1 MSGEVPSLRA
11 SALRTASLA
20 TAVVAI
26 GYLALSASVVLLI
39 STQLTRAVDARLLD
53 GLARLESGDR
63 PRAGRGFDE
72 PGGGRPFGPAVLVW
86 TELPDGRVVS
96 TVGAELPVAPS
107 SITSPVSVVV
117 AGIDVRL
124 AGRSTNAGHV
134 VVGQSLEAVAAAR
147 STAVAATLL
156 LAPVLLLVVF
166 AGAFGVG
173 RRAGAPIEAARRRQ
187 QEFTADASHELR
199 TPLAVIEAQTSLG
212 LASPR
217 DPAWYRAA
225 LARIDGEARRMRGLV
240 DDMLWLARFDAAR
253 GGEVAE
259 PVDLATLAT
268 AAADRFATVAA
279 SRGISIGTRIEPEA
293 GAVVAPAEW
302 LDRLVGVL
310 LDNAC
315 RYATAD
321 GRIAVSVA
329 SRDGRVALTVD
340 DDGPGIPE
348 AERARIFDRFHR
360 ATDVEGGTGLGL
372 SIADAIVRST
382 GGRWTVGESPLGGA
396 SLSVSWPRSSRGTG
410 AR

>member
-1 MSGEVPSLRA
+1 MTGDGPSLRT
-11 SALRTASLA
+11 SALRTATLA
-20 TAVVAI
+20 TAIVAL

-39 STQLTRAVDARLLD
+39 STELTRAVDARLLD
-53 GLARLESGDR
+53 GLARLESGER

-86 TELPDGRVVS
+86 TELPDGRVAS
-96 TVGAELPVAPS
+96 TVAAQLPVAPA
-107 SITSPVSVVV
+107 SITTPVSLVV

-124 AGRSTNAGHV
+124 AGRGTPAGHV

-173 RRAGAPIEAARRRQ
+173 RRAGAPIDAARRRQ

-199 TPLAVIEAQTSLG
+199 TPLSVIEAQASLG
-212 LASPR
+212 LAADR
-217 DPAWYRAA
+217 DLAWYRSA
-225 LARIDGEARRMRGLV
+225 LSRIDGEARRMRGLV
-240 DDMLWLARFDAAR
+240 EDMLWLARFDSTR

-259 PVDLATLAT
+259 PVDLPTLA
-268 AAADRFATVAA
+268 AGAADRFATVAE
-279 SRGISIGTRIEPEA
+279 SRGIVIDTAIDPRA
-293 GAVVAPAEW
+293 GAVTAAADW

-315 RYATAD
+315 RYAGPD
-321 GRIAVSVA
+321 GRITVRVA
-329 SRDGRVALTVD
+329 TRDGRVTLTVE

-360 ATDVEGGTGLGL
+360 ATEAAGGTGLGL
-372 SIADAIVRST
+372 SIADAIVRTT
-382 GGRWTVGESPLGGA
+382 GGRWTVEESSLGGA
-396 SLSVSWPRSSRGTG
+396 SLSVSWPRSSRGSG
-410 AR
+410 PR